1 MTQENLTT
9 STISPTE
16 FRAFIQTLWEHA
28 PHIRIRVRPLGQ
40 MWQKNFSP
48 IVHVTGSGAIIIQ
61 DGDEMKHLS
70 VADIIQ
76 FEIEGQF
83 QGIKPLSHYNI
94 K

>member
-1 MTQENLTT
+1 MTQENLTS
-9 STISPTE
+9 STITSTE

-48 IVHVTGSGAIIIQ
+48 ILHLTPSGAIFLQ

-70 VADIIQ
+70 IGNIIQ
-76 FEIEGQF
+76 FEIEAQF
-83 QGIKPLSHYNI
+83 QGIKPHSHYNI
-94 K
+94 R